1 MAKTSKTTIKNTN
14 KLIIQGQEFEMSIQ
28 DLKDLRDV
36 IDKVIG
42 EKVRVIP
49 ASPPIIFPDR
59 KEPEDFDGYP
69 YRKIVPHK
77 PWKYEDDYPRIWMND
92 DKTRD
97 RVTVTL

>member
-1 MAKTSKTTIKNTN
+1 MVKTKIVNTN
-14 KLIIQGQEFEMSIQ
+14 KLVIQGQEFDMSIQ

-49 ASPPIIFPDR
+49 SQPIIFPDR
-59 KEPEDFDGYP
+59 KEPEDYDYP
-69 YRKIVPHK
+69 GKRVFPPYK
-77 PWKYEDDYPRIWMND
+77 PWRTEDEIYPKIWMND